1 MLIDD
6 SYCPTQKLNY
16 ETSDCHSDSLA
27 SSTDQNIDVEMKEVS
42 IEQAKRD
49 VEMYD
54 AGIDQ
59 W

>member
-1 MLIDD
+1 
-6 SYCPTQKLNY
+6 
-16 ETSDCHSDSLA
+16 
-27 SSTDQNIDVEMKEVS
+27 MKEVS